1 MYNLK
6 EFKQGL
12 AFERVKKKVK
22 RMKNIVFVGN
32 HKAFSGLRLGAR
44 LAKALAEGGSE
55 AVLAGIKGKLHQN
68 AGLKT
73 IEFAPA
79 AKAKSV
85 AEAFKK
91 EGVQRVISIA
101 SLPACEAAQLAKLPY
116 IYCEPEGFEEEK
128 AVKNKKAL
136 LKKADRVVV
145 LGKGEKPLD
154 RKLYGSNAVKINNP
168 AVWVEHYN
176 YNKPACFKKENNI
189 VSAGKLTKS
198 GGFDVLLKT
207 WARLAPAHAT
217 WHLTIVGDGL
227 NKAALKKFI
236 EKNNLSSSTE
246 IVPANADLYSLLRNA
261 DIYVSPAREAEGL
274 DELLDAMASKLPV
287 VATDVAG
294 ADGLVANALSGLLVN
309 PGEEEAL
316 TVALDELM
324 VNWGKRVGM
333 AIEASRMKE
342 RYPFEVF
349 ASYFEEE

>member
-1 MYNLK
+1 
-6 EFKQGL
+6 
-12 AFERVKKKVK
+12 
-22 RMKNIVFVGN
+22 MKDIVFIGS
-32 HKAFSGLRLGAR
+32 HKTFSGLRLGAR
-44 LAKALAEGGSE
+44 LAKVLAENGHE
-55 AVLAGIKGKLHQN
+55 TVLAGFKGKLPKN
-68 AGLKT
+68 SGVKT
-73 IEFAPA
+73 LEFAPA
-79 AKAKSV
+79 AKAKSM

-91 EGVQRVISIA
+91 EGADRVISIA
-101 SLPACEAAQLAKLPY
+101 GLPACEAADLAKLPY
-116 IYCEPEGFEEEK
+116 IYCEPENFKEEK

-136 LKKADRVVV
+136 LKKAKKVVV
-145 LGKGEKPLD
+145 IGKTEKPLD
-154 RKLYGSNAVKINNP
+154 RKTYGSNAVKTHNP

-176 YNKPACFKKENNI
+176 YDKPACFKKENN
-189 VSAGKLTKS
+189 VVAAGKLAKS

-217 WHLTIVGDGL
+217 WHLTIVGDGA

-236 EKNNLSSSTE
+236 EKNNLSASAE
-246 IVPANADLYSLLRNA
+246 IVPADADLYSLLRNA

-287 VATDVAG
+287 VATDVPG
-294 ADGLVANALSGLLVN
+294 ADDLVANALSGLLVN

-333 AIEASRMKE
+333 AVEASRMKE

-349 ASYFEEE
+349 VSFFEQD